1 MLNDTY
7 MLLAG
12 ISVVRGPEQDLIKAP
27 LEVYIGKMLIFNRKC
42 LTCICVAYKCHQ
54 NIFWALD

>member
-1 MLNDTY
+1 MIVTCYFVDK
-7 MLLAG
+7 
-12 ISVVRGPEQDLIKAP
+12 SVVSGPTMDLIIAP

-54 NIFWALD
+54 NMYGALD